1 VHGRETSIMLGILD
15 RLSGVCVE
23 LSRWDEAEA
32 IMMEMKGLVGKTLGD
47 DSLSYWALHGNIASV
62 YRLQGKA
69 DLAEPYSRAAL
80 DGIKRNAP
88 KGCVFTGGMLLGHA
102 ETLRLLD
109 RRADEAPLLV
119 EAWDFFSNSDFA
131 DPEQATYTA
140 GLAASA
146 FESIND
152 AVNAALWSDRAEA
165 VETSSPPPQ
174 DP

>member
-1 VHGRETSIMLGILD
+1 
-15 RLSGVCVE
+15 
-23 LSRWDEAEA
+23 
-32 IMMEMKGLVGKTLGD
+32 MMEMKGLVAKTLGD
-47 DSLSYWALHGNIASV
+47 DSLSYWALHGNIASL

-80 DGIKRNAP
+80 DGIKRSAP
-88 KGCVFTGGMLLGHA
+88 QGCVFTGGVLLGQA

-109 RRADEAPLLV
+109 RRAEEAPLLV
-119 EAWDFFSNSDFA
+119 EAWEFFSKSDFA
-131 DPEQATYTA
+131 EPEQATYTA
-140 GLAASA
+140 RLAASA
-146 FESIND
+146 FEAIND